1 MKNLLGFNLIY
12 AYCHPDHR
20 ALESNP
26 SKSFTYFTYICP
38 MNYTIWNDNTA
49 GGMTPLPIVYLHSF
63 RGNGEDVWK
72 ACHGLKDC
80 PPMVLVSVN
89 NPGTGLDDVLS
100 PWPADGVWKGQAPY
114 KGLAAEH
121 LRWMMEECVPQVEA
135 EVSRFIRDTQSGQAN
150 GNSRTRTSDAN
161 AGDMGKADNTGKAE
175 RTNAADGTT
184 ARFLPV
190 IAGYSLAGLFALW
203 AAWNSGYF
211 RRMASVSGSLWY
223 PGFTDFIRNNAPR
236 TGLKE
241 GTGLEKAYFSL
252 GDRESRTR
260 HPLMSRVDACTA
272 EVAEMVRS
280 YGIETTF
287 EWNPGNHFDHP
298 ELRMARALAWLLR

>member
-1 MKNLLGFNLIY
+1 MDF
-12 AYCHPDHR
+12 
-20 ALESNP
+20 
-26 SKSFTYFTYICP
+26 
-38 MNYTIWNDNTA
+38 TIWKYENGYQTDVI
-49 GGMTPLPIVYLHSF
+49 PIVYLHSF

-72 ACHGLKDC
+72 ACHGLKNC

-89 NPGTGLDDVLS
+89 NPGTGLDDELS

-135 EVSRFIRDTQSGQAN
+135 EISRLMQDRPCRSSQAN
-150 GNSRTRTSDAN
+150 YGDA
-161 AGDMGKADNTGKAE
+161 
-175 RTNAADGTT
+175 

-211 RRMASVSGSLWY
+211 RRVASVSGSLWY
-223 PGFTDFIRNNAPR
+223 PGFTDYIRNNAPKSGCGEN
-236 TGLKE
+236 TGP
-241 GTGLEKAYFSL
+241 EKAYFSL
-252 GDRESRTR
+252 GDREGRTR

-272 EVAEMVRS
+272 EVVERVRS
-280 YGIETTF
+280 YGIKTTF

>member
-1 MKNLLGFNLIY
+1 
-12 AYCHPDHR
+12 
-20 ALESNP
+20 
-26 SKSFTYFTYICP
+26 

-49 GGMTPLPIVYLHSF
+49 GSTPTLPIVYLHSF

-72 ACHGLKDC
+72 ACHRLKDC

-89 NPGTGLDDVLS
+89 NPGTGLDDELS

-114 KGLAAEH
+114 KGQAAEH

-135 EVSRFIRDTQSGQAN
+135 EISCL
-150 GNSRTRTSDAN
+150 TSDAN
-161 AGDMGKADNTGKAE
+161 AGGTGKAGNAGKAE

-211 RRMASVSGSLWY
+211 RRVASVSGSLWY
-223 PGFTDFIRNNAPR
+223 PGFTDYIRNNA
-236 TGLKE
+236 LKSGCGE
-241 GTGLEKAYFSL
+241 YTGLEKAYFSL

-272 EVAEMVRS
+272 EVVERVRS

-298 ELRMARALAWLLR
+298 ELRMARALAWLLS